1 LMQKCKSDGF
11 LFCEVMA
18 GNARS
23 AALPLIMRKA
33 TRSAFRIVPF
43 AKAKSRRT
51 TRCTA
56 ALLTI

>member
-23 AALPLIMRKA
+23 AALPQE
-33 TRSAFRIVPF
+33 V
-43 AKAKSRRT
+43 
-51 TRCTA
+51 
-56 ALLTI
+56 AL